1 MAYREWQPWKNWQKR
16 CSDRMNLYALK
27 SDEGYLKIAEN
38 ETCTLVG
45 INKDSV
51 YPEAALEK
59 LKVLKETFE
68 SQVSNL
74 RIVEMTLVEKDY
86 FA

>member
-45 INKDSV
+45 INKARV
-51 YPEAALEK
+51 YPEAALGKIESD
-59 LKVLKETFE
+59 LKKHLNRRFQTCGL
-68 SQVSNL
+68 S
-74 RIVEMTLVEKDY
+74 R
-86 FA
+86 